1 MRVMHTFD
9 TSPHSE
15 VTGCLLAGG
24 EGRRMGGRDKGLV
37 PYLGRPLAAWVLACL
52 VPQTTTQFA
61 IANRNLPAYAD
72 LLLEA
77 HATLPS
83 RAPAVA
89 PDAPDLPPASGPLA
103 GMITALRQTETP
115 WLMVAPC
122 DTPHLP
128 SDLVSHLLAE
138 AQRTGA
144 EAVVPSTVG
153 GDGETQLH
161 WVCVL
166 LRKDASAKLEALFA
180 QDERKLRVC
189 IQALTWASVS
199 FADATAFDNINS
211 LETLNGQD

>member
-1 MRVMHTFD
+1 MAVMY
-9 TSPHSE
+9 SPDSSLYPE

-37 PYLGRPLAAWVLACL
+37 PYLGRPLAAWVLARL
-52 VPQTTTQFA
+52 VPQTATQFA
-61 IANRNLPAYAD
+61 IANRNLTAYTA
-72 LLLEA
+72 LLHEA

-83 RAPAVA
+83 KTPAVS

-103 GMITALRQTETP
+103 GMITALRQTNTR
-115 WLMVAPC
+115 WLMVVPC

-128 SDLVSHLLAE
+128 VDLVPHLLAE
-138 AQRTGA
+138 AKRTDA
-144 EAVVPSTVG
+144 EAVVPATVG
-153 GDGETQLH
+153 EDGEPQMH

-166 LRKDASAKLEALFA
+166 LRRDASAKLEDLFA

-189 IQALTWASVS
+189 IQSLNWTSVS

-211 LETLNGQD
+211 LETLNGRD